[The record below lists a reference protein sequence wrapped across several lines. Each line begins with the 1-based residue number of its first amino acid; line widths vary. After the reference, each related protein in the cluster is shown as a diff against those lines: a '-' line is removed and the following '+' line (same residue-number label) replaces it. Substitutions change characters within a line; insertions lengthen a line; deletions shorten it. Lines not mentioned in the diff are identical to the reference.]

1 MKRNNNI
8 DGLFPLINWVLKKTQ
23 LINNDLNFPT
33 SYLLNR
39 WLSMSDK
46 NSAIIINNTFNT
58 WNNKNILFNNTLEM
72 SKFLRIIMPTIKNK
86 FSYIKKSTFIKNE
99 NDDVEFESKAREC
112 SQREIKYNK
121 SLLDLLQSLN
131 K

>member
-1 MKRNNNI
+1 MKKNNNI
-8 DGLFPLINWVLKKTQ
+8 DGLFPLINWVLKKSQ
-23 LINNDLNFPT
+23 LINEDLNFPS
-33 SYLLNR
+33 SYLMNR

-58 WNNKNILFNNTLEM
+58 WNNKNVLFNNTFEM
-72 SKFLRIIMPTIKNK
+72 SKFLRIVLPTIKNK
-86 FSYIKKSTFIKNE
+86 FSYIKKTTSIKNE
-99 NDDVEFESKAREC
+99 NDDVKFESIAREC

-121 SLLDLLQSLN
+121 SLLDLLQTLN